1 MVQVVAQGVE
11 QTGQQTRTQHVHV
24 AAQWIGQW
32 RSSLRSQPG
41 RDLGYESLA
50 LCLKHAQAGKEASS
64 FSQLVVH
71 GVVGIRSD
79 GAARWGRWDFIHS
92 MESGH
97 LFDKVDLAFQIHS

>member
-32 RSSLRSQPG
+32 RGSLRSQPG

-50 LCLKHAQAGKEASS
+50 LCFKHAQAGKKASS
-64 FSQLVVH
+64 FGELVVH
-71 GVVGIRSD
+71 GVVGVRSN
-79 GAARWGRWDFIHS
+79 GTARSSRWDFIHA
-92 MESGH
+92 MEPGH
-97 LFDKVDLAFQIHS
+97 LFDK